1 MATAETTIIQT
12 RISKND
18 KYLAELVCDRLGL
31 SLNDAFRLF
40 TRSIINTRSV
50 PLDLTLPADI
60 SRDPTVQELKAI
72 DNFVTNPQLLTVA
85 ETKDYLES
93 LKNMVK

>member
-1 MATAETTIIQT
+1 MATTDTTIIQT

-31 SLNDAFRLF
+31 SLNDAYRLF
-40 TRSIINTRSV
+40 TRSIINTRSI
-50 PLDLTLPADI
+50 PLDLSLPIEI
-60 SRDPTVQELKAI
+60 SREPTTQEKQVI
-72 DNFVTNPQLLTVA
+72 DNFVANPQLLTA
-85 ETKDYLES
+85 KETKEYFQS